1 MKAIKNPYANMPG
14 HVCFGCSPE
23 NVDGLNMR
31 FFEEGEKVVSLW
43 TPTPRFQGY
52 PGVLHGGIQ
61 ATLLDEIASW
71 VVYVKLQTAGVT
83 AAMEVR
89 YKRPVLIDRGDLRL
103 EAWVEKL
110 NHRLVSIRTVLFD
123 HLGNTGSEGLFHYR
137 VFPEQEARNRFFY
150 PGAEAFQ
157 EEK

>member
-1 MKAIKNPYANMPG
+1 MKRRSSLAILTAGLCPG
-14 HVCFGCSPE
+14 FRPAPASG
-23 NVDGLNMR
+23 NNA
-31 FFEEGEKVVSLW
+31 
-43 TPTPRFQGY
+43 TPMETAAQLIQKQVAA
-52 PGVLHGGIQ
+52 GVLESAVLRVHRGGETFERAFGKAASGEAVFLLASISK
-61 ATLLDEIASW
+61 TLTA
-71 VVYVKLQTAGVT
+71 AGV
-83 AAMEVR
+83 M
-89 YKRPVLIDRGDLRL
+89 VLIDRGDLRL